1 MCSKA
6 FDRVGRYAV
15 AENAVCEL
23 VWSLLLEPVTATV
36 DAIRGSGFKWSDRV
50 RVANGLTW
58 TVVL

>member
-1 MCSKA
+1 M
-6 FDRVGRYAV
+6 

-36 DAIRGSGFKWSDRV
+36 NAIRGSGFKWSDRV